1 MVTDSISDCE
11 PVRGPYLV
19 TQNRTMP
26 VQESDG
32 ENGSCCSGTD
42 PHQSKSD
49 ANSLLHF
56 NDNYVS
62 GADSGVEGTPQKKI
76 DEQEGLS
83 GTTDFQR
90 YSVPR
95 FGFRL

>member
-1 MVTDSISDCE
+1 
-11 PVRGPYLV
+11 
-19 TQNRTMP
+19 MP
-26 VQESDG
+26 VDEFDG
-32 ENGSCCSGTD
+32 ENGSGRSGID
-42 PHQSKSD
+42 PHPLKSD
-49 ANSLLHF
+49 ANALSHF
-56 NDNYVS
+56 NDNYVA

-76 DEQEGLS
+76 DEQEGPS

>member
-1 MVTDSISDCE
+1 
-11 PVRGPYLV
+11 
-19 TQNRTMP
+19 MP
-26 VQESDG
+26 VDESDG
-32 ENGSCCSGTD
+32 ENGSYGSGID
-42 PHQSKSD
+42 PHPFKSD
-49 ANSLLHF
+49 ANDLSHF

-62 GADSGVEGTPQKKI
+62 GADSGVEGTPKKKF

>member
-1 MVTDSISDCE
+1 
-11 PVRGPYLV
+11 
-19 TQNRTMP
+19 MP
-26 VQESDG
+26 GDESDG
-32 ENGSCCSGTD
+32 GNGSGRSGID
-42 PHQSKSD
+42 PHPFKFD
-49 ANSLLHF
+49 AHALSHF

-62 GADSGVEGTPQKKI
+62 GADSGVEGTPQKKF